1 MTRTPAN
8 VSREAGFN
16 YPKRLRPQKHDREQ
30 KHDHKTWARQGL
42 GSAFLLLLAVYLMT
56 YYMVLAVR
64 RATRSTTCH
73 SGLRC
78 HLL

>member
-64 RATRSTTCH
+64 RATRSTT
-73 SGLRC
+73 
-78 HLL
+78 